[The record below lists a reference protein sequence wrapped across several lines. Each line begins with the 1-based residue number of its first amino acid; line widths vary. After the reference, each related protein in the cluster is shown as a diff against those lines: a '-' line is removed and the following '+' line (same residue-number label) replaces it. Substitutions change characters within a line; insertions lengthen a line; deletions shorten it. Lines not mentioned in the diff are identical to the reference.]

1 MDAALKTSAPPIVSP
16 TDLTGKS
23 PIVVLAPHPDDE
35 SLGCGGLLA
44 HAFAKCG
51 AHVVCMTDGSASHP
65 GSRAWLPR
73 KLALTRKAEL
83 GRAVRHL
90 GGSLEDVT
98 WLGYPDGLLGA
109 QDQNRVA
116 REIGAICRRTGA
128 RRLFAAARED
138 HHEDHRT
145 TAAIALRVAA
155 TIEGLE
161 VFSYPI
167 WSRWDDTNLL
177 RRIAAYHPVS
187 IDISDYRDAKR
198 AAISAHR
205 TQLGGIIDDDPSGFV
220 LPAEFIDMFVNLPEL
235 FWRAPA

>member
-1 MDAALKTSAPPIVSP
+1 MRDSPAWRRPPVSAIRDEASAP
-16 TDLTGKS
+16 
-23 PIVVLAPHPDDE
+23 
-35 SLGCGGLLA
+35 
-44 HAFAKCG
+44 
-51 AHVVCMTDGSASHP
+51 
-65 GSRAWLPR
+65 WLP
-73 KLALTRKAEL
+73 
-83 GRAVRHL
+83 
-90 GGSLEDVT
+90 
-98 WLGYPDGLLGA
+98 
-109 QDQNRVA
+109 
-116 REIGAICRRTGA
+116 
-128 RRLFAAARED
+128 
-138 HHEDHRT
+138 
-145 TAAIALRVAA
+145 AAIALRVAA